1 MCDNDLPLMVINRIW
16 ELNNETL
23 VYAVQAV
30 ANLDIYLQETFGA
43 GKKFSWDGANLLD
56 ERNPTLVEVYN
67 ILENGELD
75 HAGEIQIKSYDVY
88 MENA

>member
-1 MCDNDLPLMVINRIW
+1 MCDNDLPLIVINRIW

-43 GKKFSWDGANLLD
+43 NKKFRWYGTDLID
-56 ERNPTLVEVYN
+56 ERNSSEIEVYSV
-67 ILENGELD
+67 LEDGSLNYE
-75 HAGEIQIKSYDVY
+75 ADVTSTIY
-88 MENA
+88 SLY